1 MSGTYPK
8 PLPRITELDR
18 PFWDFARRDRLA
30 LQVCRHCHD
39 AHFPPSPVC
48 PRCLGEDQEWQPVRG
63 TGTLESWIDVHRAYW
78 PGFAGD
84 LPYRVC
90 LVLLDEGV
98 RIISNL
104 VGPSE
109 DARLG
114 ARVTAVFETATDQ
127 ISIPKFTLHEADH
140 PPAQRVPREQS

>member
-1 MSGTYPK
+1 MTPIFRR
-8 PLPRITELDR
+8 PRSA
-18 PFWDFARRDRLA
+18 PAAWD
-30 LQVCRHCHD
+30 
-39 AHFPPSPVC
+39 
-48 PRCLGEDQEWQPVRG
+48 DQEWQPIRG

-104 VGPSE
+104 VGPSD

-114 ARVTAVFETATDQ
+114 ARVTAVFETATDE
-127 ISIPKFTLHEADH
+127 ISIPKFALHDADH
-140 PPAQRVPREQS
+140 RPRSGFRACGLD